1 MLQQRLPKR
10 LSLKDL
16 TTHITFLCLF
26 SDSTY
31 SSTSSMRQKR
41 IKKENNNHISAH
53 LNGSSKVLSQSLSL
67 LTSPSLVSPNPNEN
81 ESQYS
86 DSGSASAERKRK
98 KARTTFTGRQI
109 FELERQFECKKYLSS
124 SERSELAK
132 LLGVTETQVGCFFCS
147 SIFFFFNLLIAMPK
161 IQTYRRSHMMIKF

>member
-1 MLQQRLPKR
+1 MSSPEFSILGEFDPA
-10 LSLKDL
+10 
-16 TTHITFLCLF
+16 LC
-26 SDSTY
+26 DSNF

-41 IKKENNNHISAH
+41 IKKENNNNVTSSSSPL
-53 LNGSSKVLSQSLSL
+53 LNGSSKVLSQPLSL
-67 LTSPSLVSPNPNEN
+67 LTIPSLVSPNEN

-86 DSGSASAERKRK
+86 DGGGSERKRK

-132 LLGVTETQVGCFFCS
+132 LLGVTETQVRT
-147 SIFFFFNLLIAMPK
+147 PW
-161 IQTYRRSHMMIKF
+161 

>member
-1 MLQQRLPKR
+1 MVGLP
-10 LSLKDL
+10 SL
-16 TTHITFLCLF
+16 TPILF
-26 SDSTY
+26 SVSESNF

-41 IKKENNNHISAH
+41 IKKENNNNNVSASH

-67 LTSPSLVSPNPNEN
+67 LTSPTLVSPNEN
-81 ESQYS
+81 DAQYS
-86 DSGSASAERKRK
+86 DGGSAERKRK

-132 LLGVTETQVGCFFCS
+132 LLGVTETQVGFFVFLFLHDCNFW
-147 SIFFFFNLLIAMPK
+147 I
-161 IQTYRRSHMMIKF
+161 